1 MHDMQALRDAT
12 ARLGKI
18 CNLQCETEIQ
28 KAETFQ
34 TLPIKRIHAENEPE
48 QASQR

>member
-1 MHDMQALRDAT
+1 MHDMQTLRDAT